1 MNKPESLRAHLL
13 AAIPELKRNPD
24 RLLVFID
31 NGSMRSTAA
40 PGLSFEY
47 SYTLNLILTDFAGH
61 PDAVAIPLFAWVL
74 VNQRELMENQER
86 GRDAIKFEADILD
99 NSKVDLS
106 ITLPLT
112 ERVIVKRQADGTLHV
127 DHPEE
132 PQLDPYYPAGH
143 WQLYAKGMLIAE
155 WDSIEGIGT
164 DIASPH
170 PRPRYG

>member
-1 MNKPESLRAHLL
+1 MNKPESLRAHLV
-13 AAIPELKRNPD
+13 AAVPELKRNPD
-24 RLLVFID
+24 RLLTFVD

-47 SYTLNLILTDFAGH
+47 SYTLNIILTDFAGH

-74 VNQRELMENQER
+74 VNQRELMENLEK

-112 ERVIVKRQADGTLHV
+112 ERVIVKRQADGTLQVSHPAEPVV
-127 DHPEE
+127 DDE
-132 PQLDPYYPAGH
+132 LFLVPAMRVETSDGE
-143 WQLYAKGMLIAE
+143 LLAE
-155 WDSIEGIGT
+155 WGANG
-164 DIASPH
+164 
-170 PRPRYG
+170 

>member
-1 MNKPESLRAHLL
+1 MNKPESLRAHLV
-13 AAIPELKRNPD
+13 AAVPELKRNPD
-24 RLLVFID
+24 RLLTFVD

-47 SYTLNLILTDFAGH
+47 SYTLNIILTDFAGH

-74 VNQRELMENQER
+74 LNQRELMENQEK

-112 ERVIVKRQADGTLHV
+112 ERVIVKRQADGTLQVSHPAEPVV
-127 DHPEE
+127 DDE
-132 PQLDPYYPAGH
+132 LFLVPAMRVETSDGE
-143 WQLYAKGMLIAE
+143 LLAE
-155 WDSIEGIGT
+155 WGANG
-164 DIASPH
+164 
-170 PRPRYG
+170 

>member
-1 MNKPESLRAHLL
+1 MNKPESLRAHLV
-13 AAIPELKRNPD
+13 AAVPELKRNPD
-24 RLLVFID
+24 RLLTFVD

-47 SYTLNLILTDFAGH
+47 SYTLNIILTDFAGH

-74 VNQRELMENQER
+74 VNQRELMENLEK

-112 ERVIVKRQADGTLHV
+112 ERVIVKRRADGTLQVSHPAEPVV
-127 DHPEE
+127 DDE
-132 PQLDPYYPAGH
+132 LFLVPAMRVETSDGE
-143 WQLYAKGMLIAE
+143 LLAE
-155 WDSIEGIGT
+155 WGANG
-164 DIASPH
+164 
-170 PRPRYG
+170 